1 MKKRIFALLLA
12 VCMVFGLTACGG
24 GADNNTEKI
33 TLRFASWNVGTEEEN
48 NLERQ
53 MIAEFERLHPNIDI
67 VIADDIAANDW
78 NGSLTTAAAGG
89 KLPDVA
95 FIAELPIAVA
105 NEWALDVSEL
115 AKNDP
120 EWSKVP
126 TSLIES
132 GMYND
137 KLFGIP
143 TAMHLAG
150 LFVNVDYCE
159 EANRDP
165 LEYGYTYEEFLTE
178 VEKLHNPSA
187 GKVAIAAAHD
197 FINFL
202 PYIWDNT
209 QGWFTY
215 DGTSMH
221 LNSDA
226 FIKAVKETG
235 KLTGYSW
242 GALSEDQ
249 KAQSVGAE
257 AGDETARN
265 EGYAGMFYGFTYSC
279 EGYVRDVKG
288 TVEYIGLP
296 GGASVII
303 PDYCFISSTTEHPE
317 EAWEFVKFMYWGT
330 EGTKAKMAIDK
341 ADDSISWVALPVIA
355 DDAILEEYFANF
367 PVEGVKEAYE
377 GLTENG
383 SIVEAF
389 KFAPG
394 YNKAR
399 WNGAT
404 GITNSEGIDLRITQ
418 VLDAC
423 VAGTMSIDDICEE
436 LNKASN
442 KFIEEARKAIDE
454 VTK

>member
-1 MKKRIFALLLA
+1 MKRRIMALLMA
-12 VCMVFGLTACGG
+12 ACMIFGLTACGG
-24 GADNNTEKI
+24 GEDNKPTV

-53 MIAEFERLHPNIDI
+53 MIAAFEKANPHIDI

-89 KLPDVA
+89 TLPDVA

-105 NEWALDVSEL
+105 NEWALDVTEL

-120 EWSKVP
+120 EWAQVP
-126 TSLIES
+126 DSLIES
-132 GMYND
+132 GMYNG

-150 LFVNVDYCE
+150 LFMNTDYFD
-159 EANRDP
+159 EANVDP
-165 LEYGYTYEEFLTE
+165 LEYGYTYDEFVKT

-202 PYIWDNT
+202 PYVWDNT

-235 KLTGYSW
+235 KLTEYSW
-242 GALSEDQ
+242 GKLSDDQ

-257 AGDETARN
+257 AGDEQARN
-265 EGYAGMFYGFTYSC
+265 EGHAGVFYGFSYSC

-288 TVEYIGLP
+288 TVEYVGLP

-303 PDYCFISSTTEHPE
+303 PDYCFISSTTQHPQ

-330 EGTKAKMAIDK
+330 EGTKAKMDIDE
-341 ADDSISWVALPVIA
+341 ADDNVAWVSLPVIA
-355 DDAILEEYFANF
+355 DDAILDRYFDNF
-367 PVEGVKEAYE
+367 PVEGVEEAYK

-404 GITNSEGIDLRITQ
+404 GITDAEGVDLRITQ
-418 VLDAC
+418 VLDKC
-423 VAGTMSIDDICEE
+423 VAGEMSINDICEE

>member
-1 MKKRIFALLLA
+1 MAFLMAA
-12 VCMVFGLTACGG
+12 CMIFGLTACGG
-24 GADNNTEKI
+24 NETKEPEV
-33 TLRFASWNVGTEEEN
+33 TLTFASWNVGTEEEN

-53 MIAEFERLHPNIDI
+53 LIAKFEELHPEIDI
-67 VIADDIAANDW
+67 VIADNIASNDW

-89 KLPDVA
+89 QLPDVA

-105 NEWALDVSEL
+105 NEWALDVSDL
-115 AKNDP
+115 AANDP
-120 EWSKVP
+120 EWAQVP
-126 TSLIES
+126 ESLIES
-132 GMYND
+132 GMYNG
-137 KLFGIP
+137 KLYGIP

-150 LFVNVDYCE
+150 LFINTDYFD
-159 EANRDP
+159 EANVDP
-165 LEYGYTYEEFLTE
+165 LEYGYTYEELVAT

-187 GKVAIAAAHD
+187 GKAAIASAHD

-202 PYIWDNT
+202 PYVWDQT

-215 DGTSMH
+215 DGNAMH

-242 GALSEDQ
+242 GSLTEEQRALTLGSDD
-249 KAQSVGAE
+249 ADG
-257 AGDETARN
+257 ARN
-265 EGYAGMFYGFTYSC
+265 EGYAGIFYGMSYSC

-303 PDYCFISSTTEHPE
+303 PDYCFISKTTEHPE

-330 EGTKAKMAIDK
+330 EGTKAKMDIDE
-341 ADDSISWVALPVIA
+341 ADDNISWVALPVIA
-355 DDAILEEYFANF
+355 DEDILTRYFENF

-399 WNGAT
+399 WNGVT
-404 GITNSEGIDLRITQ
+404 GITDSEGIDMRITQ

-442 KFIEEARKAIDE
+442 KFIEEARAAIDA